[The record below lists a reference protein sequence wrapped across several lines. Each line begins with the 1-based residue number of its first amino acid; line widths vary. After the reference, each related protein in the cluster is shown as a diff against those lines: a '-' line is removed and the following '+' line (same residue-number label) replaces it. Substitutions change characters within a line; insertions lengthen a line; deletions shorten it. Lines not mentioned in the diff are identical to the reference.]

1 MNEKF
6 GMSRFGPIV
15 FGAQAPDTGN
25 SEIPAH
31 FATEEQKE
39 KYLKPLL
46 ANEVVSCFSM
56 TEPQGGADPLAF
68 ETSAVRD
75 GDDWVINGEKWFA
88 SEADAAGF
96 YILMVV
102 TDPEAASPY
111 HRASMLMI
119 DPGTPGMVNVRHYGI
134 IGGRAHQH

>member
-96 YILMVV
+96 YIMMVV
-102 TDPEAASPY
+102 TDPEAASPSKDRKSVVQGRVVSCRV
-111 HRASMLMI
+111 HA
-119 DPGTPGMVNVRHYGI
+119 GVRGNI
-134 IGGRAHQH
+134 K